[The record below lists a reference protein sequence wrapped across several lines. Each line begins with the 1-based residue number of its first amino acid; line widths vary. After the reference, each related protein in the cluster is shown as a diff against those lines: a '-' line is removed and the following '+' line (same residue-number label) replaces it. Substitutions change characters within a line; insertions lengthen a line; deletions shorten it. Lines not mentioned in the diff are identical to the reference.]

1 MSSRDKIL
9 ATVKG
14 NQPEQ
19 RALPELPSGP
29 AEPLGTAEPGHGVGG
44 ESGIGVTANSGSDLS
59 GAFIAMLESIGGSA
73 YMVSGYERIATIL
86 REQYPRVGR
95 IISGCP
101 ELAVIAE
108 TGERY
113 ADPHV
118 LEDVGLAVLKAH
130 FGVAE
135 NGACWITEDRMIERA
150 LPFIAQHLALI
161 IRCRDI
167 VTDMHAAYEWIE
179 KYEAGAAAA
188 GGLAGAKAEGEVV
201 PGGEVVGGGQVVSG
215 GEVVSGGDVV
225 GASYGFATFIAG
237 PSKTADIEQSLVLG
251 AHGPRSL
258 IVFLIDEG
266 LSDAGFY

>member
-19 RALPELPSGP
+19 RALPNL
-29 AEPLGTAEPGHGVGG
+29 PLGGSGG
-44 ESGIGVTANSGSDLS
+44 DLS

-73 YMVSGYERIATIL
+73 YLVSGYERIATIL

-101 ELAVIAE
+101 ELAVLAE

-118 LEDVGLAVLKAH
+118 LEDVGLAVLRAH

-150 LPFIAQHLALI
+150 LPFIAQHLALV

-167 VTDMHAAYEWIE
+167 VADMHGAYEWIE
-179 KYEAGAAAA
+179 KYEGAAAP
-188 GGLAGAKAEGEVV
+188 GE
-201 PGGEVVGGGQVVSG
+201 EVVG
-215 GEVVSGGDVV
+215 EV
-225 GASYGFATFIAG
+225 GAAYGFATFIAG

>member
-19 RALPELPSGP
+19 RALPELPLG
-29 AEPLGTAEPGHGVGG
+29 APLGAAAPGGG
-44 ESGIGVTANSGSDLS
+44 ESGMTANGGSDLS

-73 YMVSGYERIATIL
+73 FLVSGYERIATIL

-101 ELAVIAE
+101 ELAVLAE

-150 LPFIAQHLALI
+150 LPFIAQHLALV
-161 IRCRDI
+161 IRCQDI
-167 VTDMHAAYEWIE
+167 VADMHAAYEWIE
-179 KYEAGAAAA
+179 RYEAAAAA
-188 GGLAGAKAEGEVV
+188 GAGVAGETGDVAGIREG
-201 PGGEVVGGGQVVSG
+201 GAVVSG
-215 GEVVSGGDVV
+215 GEVGSAG
-225 GASYGFATFIAG
+225 SYGFATFIAG